1 MSLLSGDFKSVEP
14 DGLKQQMQI
23 EKIQFTSQQDIL
35 IWSTKQY
42 YLFNTNGK
50 LLHCEQLQTIFKSN
64 DKVKLFIFLMHL
76 FKYI

>member
-1 MSLLSGDFKSVEP
+1 MSLLSGDFKNVEP
-14 DGLKQQMQI
+14 EGLEQQMQI

-50 LLHCEQLQTIFKSN
+50 LLHREKLQTISKSN
-64 DKVKLFIFLMHL
+64 DKVKVFF
-76 FKYI
+76 